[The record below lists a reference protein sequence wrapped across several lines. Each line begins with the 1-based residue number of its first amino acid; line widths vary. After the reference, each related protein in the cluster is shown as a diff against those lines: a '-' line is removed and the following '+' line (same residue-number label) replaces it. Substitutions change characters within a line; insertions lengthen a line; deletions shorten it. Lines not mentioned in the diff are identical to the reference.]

1 MKRLTERKLVLI
13 IRETRLD
20 ELIFR
25 FNTLDQARFYIEHLG
40 ADFSDYLA
48 EDQKYKSSI
57 EKVEKTLRK
66 FGRLHVLQRKYLP
79 NYIFGNDDVIIVLGQ
94 DGLLA
99 NTIKYLQEHPV
110 IGINPDPDRWG
121 GELLPF
127 KVDDLGVLL
136 PEILADKRDS
146 AQITLAKAMLDN
158 GQSMYAVNDLFIGA
172 KTHVSAKYMISIH
185 GTSEHQ
191 SSSGVIV
198 STGLGSTGWLKSI
211 IAGASGIAGA
221 VFDQKFDIA
230 ARSRIP
236 WNAKHLYFSV
246 REPFPSKKTS
256 ATIVYGQI
264 TPSNSLTLLSQMSG
278 NGVIFSDG
286 IENDFLEFNSG
297 MTATIS
303 VAEKSGRVII

>member
-25 FNTLDQARFYIEHLG
+25 FNTLDQARFYVEHLG
-40 ADFSDYLA
+40 ADFSDYLV
-48 EDQKYKSSI
+48 EDQNYKSSI
-57 EKVEKTLRK
+57 GKVEKTLRK
-66 FGRLHVLQRKYLP
+66 FGRLHVLHRKYLP

-99 NTIKYLQEHPV
+99 NTLKYLQEHPV
-110 IGINPDPDRWG
+110 IGINPDPERWG

-127 KVDDLGVLL
+127 KVKDLGGIL
-136 PEILADKRDS
+136 PDILADKRDS
-146 AQITLAKAMLDN
+146 ASITLAKATLDN

-185 GTSEHQ
+185 GTSEYQ

-211 IAGASGIAGA
+211 IAGASGIASA
-221 VFDQKFDIA
+221 VFDQKFDLTKQ
-230 ARSRIP
+230 SRMP

-297 MTATIS
+297 MTATVS